1 MKEQNKQALS
11 ESVCGLQEQ
20 DCARDF
26 RLLDSPGLL
35 NELLYEACCPRGM
48 FQRPWLV
55 ETQLELAKLFCWA
68 PGDQLLG
75 PLRPS
80 AT

>member
-1 MKEQNKQALS
+1 MLVGKLFPKNTINRPFPRMKEQNKQALS

-26 RLLDSPGLL
+26 RLLDSAGLL

-48 FQRPWLV
+48 F
-55 ETQLELAKLFCWA
+55 
-68 PGDQLLG
+68 
-75 PLRPS
+75 
-80 AT
+80 